1 MPPEFK
7 VCPSCREEFTLA
19 AVDCSGCGVLL
30 VYPGDL
36 DGDDN
41 VEDQEIPP
49 VSELAC
55 VRVGPLPWT
64 RALSAALSE
73 AEITHRVA
81 VDTRSEE
88 EGGAGRERFG
98 GEDVYGTWVLP
109 DEHDAALEIDTMLFA
124 HLQPEEAEDAH
135 EEEACPA
142 CQEPLAPDALECGS
156 CGLAF
161 G

>member
-19 AVDCSGCGVLL
+19 AVDCGGCGVVL

-36 DGDDN
+36 DGDESE
-41 VEDQEIPP
+41 EDQEIPQI
-49 VSELAC
+49 SDLAC

-73 AEITHRVA
+73 AEIAHRVA
-81 VDTRSEE
+81 QDTRTEQ
-88 EGGAGRERFG
+88 EGGVGSKRFG

-109 DEHDAALEIDTMLFA
+109 EEQGAALEIDAMLFA
-124 HLQPEEAEDAH
+124 HLQPERADDIDED
-135 EEEACPA
+135 EACPA
-142 CQEPLAPDALECGS
+142 CHEAISPAVLECPS
-156 CGLAF
+156 CGLTF